1 MRRAALVAGA
11 LGLLA
16 AAAPAAAKVGPLP
29 VAAAPGAVWASAPL
43 DGLVRIAPADGR
55 PVGSVTGAGAPWSM
69 EAADG
74 RLWSL
79 GQDGRVARL
88 SAAGAVEA
96 EGRAGGN
103 AQELAVGA
111 TSVWVLTYRGPRGG
125 RPVLV
130 RLDRDTLRPR
140 GLFHLGRRA
149 VRLAAAD
156 TRVWLAL
163 DPVGPGRR
171 GALVSLDEGSGAVR
185 TRIRLRGSV
194 HDVAADADGA
204 WVATERGRGA
214 RIVAVDAEDGGLRW
228 SLPSPSMTGLLASA
242 GSRLWVGT
250 LCGGPTCRLDRAS
263 VRALDAS
270 NGQLV
275 AGPHLTWRPC
285 RGGTGRGPTLFPAG
299 LTATEDGAYK
309 SLGDGTGGVRVA
321 HIGTEGVRWCARV

>member
-1 MRRAALVAGA
+1 MRRAVLLAGA

-16 AAAPAAAKVGPLP
+16 AAAPAVAKVGPLP
-29 VAAAPGAVWASAPL
+29 ISAVSGAVWASTPP

-79 GQDGRVARL
+79 GQDGRVARR

-111 TSVWVLTYRGPRGG
+111 TSVWVLTYRGPQGG

-149 VRLAAAD
+149 VRLAAAEA
-156 TRVWLAL
+156 RVWLAL

-171 GALVSLDEGSGAVR
+171 GALVALDESSGAVTAR
-185 TRIRLRGSV
+185 LRLRGAV
-194 HDVAADADGA
+194 RDVAADDRGG
-204 WVATERGRGA
+204 VVVVERGPRA
-214 RIVAVDAEDGGLRW
+214 QVVAADTAGRLRW
-228 SLPSPSMTGLLASA
+228 RVASPAITGLLAPA
-242 GSRLWVGT
+242 GDRLWVGT

-275 AGPHLTWRPC
+275 AGPHPTWRPC

-299 LTATEDGAYK
+299 LAATEDGAYM

-321 HIGTEGVRWCARV
+321 HIRTEGVRWCARV